1 MNHPI
6 KGYDETFVTY
16 ILAAASPTFPIDKKV
31 YDDCWVNRKEGE
43 FFCATDFYG
52 IMLPL
57 GKRAQMGGPLF
68 WVHYSYTGLDPRGL
82 ADRFANYWE
91 QNRRYTLVDRAYWH
105 RQPVPLG
112 GIRPRFLGPDRMRR
126 AAGRLPAH
134 TPGVG
139 EDFGTIAPTAA
150 LSSMPYTPEESMAVL
165 KNLYRNLGSVAFGI
179 MGFYDAVNLSLG
191 EPRSTESYIAID
203 QGPILVMIENH
214 RNATV
219 WNAFMKKNDIRR
231 GLDRLGFTINHKTIE
246 YTK

>member
-1 MNHPI
+1 M
-6 KGYDETFVTY
+6 GY
-16 ILAAASPTFPIDKKV
+16 
-31 YDDCWVNRKEGE
+31 
-43 FFCATDFYG
+43 
-52 IMLPL
+52 
-57 GKRAQMGGPLF
+57 
-68 WVHYSYTGLDPRGL
+68 
-82 ADRFANYWE
+82 
-91 QNRRYTLVDRAYWH
+91 
-105 RQPVPLG
+105 
-112 GIRPRFLGPDRMRR
+112 GPDVWGLT
-126 AAGRLPAH
+126 ACDALPEGYRAH